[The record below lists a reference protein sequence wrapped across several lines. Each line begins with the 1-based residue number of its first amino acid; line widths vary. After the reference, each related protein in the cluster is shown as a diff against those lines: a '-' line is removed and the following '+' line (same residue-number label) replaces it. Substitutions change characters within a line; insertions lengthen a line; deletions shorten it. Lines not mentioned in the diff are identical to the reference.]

1 MEGDLGSA
9 GEWQR
14 QAVAGLAARDAELV
28 RSNGL
33 GAHWQA
39 EIVALRADLERE
51 RARGGEQLRSIAAI
65 GAELHQMRANALGQA
80 TRIRLQALREA
91 AAVSRIAGHAAG
103 STAAGERLAAALE
116 AALDRIAAD
125 WDDVEAE
132 AEGEIKARR
141 VSFDPALSYEDRVSF
156 DVGPFED
163 FSQLVSFEDA
173 ANAIGATGDISIKR
187 FSEGRARIDVSLS
200 EPVDILRELEERCDL
215 QFQVRSRRDGE
226 IVLDFGE

>member
-1 MEGDLGSA
+1 MCS
-9 GEWQR
+9 EWQR
-14 QAVAGLAARDAELV
+14 QAQAAVATRDGEIARLSGLYTQRD
-28 RSNGL
+28 G
-33 GAHWQA
+33 
-39 EIVALRADLERE
+39 EISSLRADLETE
-51 RARGGEQLRSIAAI
+51 RGRGAEQLRSLATI
-65 GAELHQMRANALGQA
+65 GAELQQLRANALAQA

-91 AAVSRIAGHAAG
+91 AAVSRLADAASGPAAG
-103 STAAGERLAAALE
+103 SERLADALE
-116 AALDRIAAD
+116 EALDRVSAD
-125 WDDVEAE
+125 WDELEAGGE
-132 AEGEIKARR
+132 AGAPKAA
-141 VSFDPALSYEDRVSF
+141 FDPALSYEDRVSF
-156 DVGPFED
+156 DVGPFQD